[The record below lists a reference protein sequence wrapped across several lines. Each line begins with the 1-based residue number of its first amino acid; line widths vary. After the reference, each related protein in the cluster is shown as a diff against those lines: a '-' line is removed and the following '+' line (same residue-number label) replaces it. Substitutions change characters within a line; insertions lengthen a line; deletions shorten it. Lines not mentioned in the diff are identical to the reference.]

1 VFDIGW
7 TELLV
12 IACVTVLVVG
22 PKELPGL
29 LRTLGKTVGNLRKM
43 AGDFQK
49 QFDEAMR
56 EAELDEVRKKMNQPF
71 QPLEDARKAALD
83 FQQKVADT
91 VRIPE
96 SPSATHAI
104 AAATAEAPASAA
116 EVAASIPEPAMAP
129 QLATPPA
136 ELQAAS
142 APVAPK
148 SAKPSTAPAAIPAAS
163 AASAEAVKK
172 ASKKA
177 VSAPPAAS
185 GKAKAAAKSSAGT
198 KGGKAAAE
206 KVAAGAAT
214 GEKPKARTGGKS

>member
-1 VFDIGW
+1 MFDIGW

-49 QFDEAMR
+49 QFDDAMR

-83 FQQKVADT
+83 FQKTVT
-91 VRIPE
+91 ENVRIPE
-96 SPSATHAI
+96 SPTATP
-104 AAATAEAPASAA
+104 AAAPTAQ
-116 EVAASIPEPAMAP
+116 VAASIPEPAMAP

-136 ELQAAS
+136 ELQAQ
-142 APVAPK
+142 P
-148 SAKPSTAPAAIPAAS
+148 PSGQSDAAAGGA
-163 AASAEAVKK
+163 
-172 ASKKA
+172 A
-177 VSAPPAAS
+177 VSTKS
-185 GKAKAAAKSSAGT
+185 AKAAAVPAKAPAANAGKGSAKRAVAAKPAAATNPTARTKSATGT
-198 KGGKAAAE
+198 GKTAGKAAAAG
-206 KVAAGAAT
+206 KVTAPAGADAA
-214 GEKPKARTGGKS
+214 ARTGKKA

>member
-49 QFDEAMR
+49 QFDEAIR

-83 FQQKVADT
+83 FQKTVSDT

-96 SPSATHAI
+96 NPTATPAATPAAPPAGQI
-104 AAATAEAPASAA
+104 AASL
-116 EVAASIPEPAMAP
+116 PEPALAT

-136 ELQAAS
+136 ELQAQ
-142 APVAPK
+142 PQK
-148 SAKPSTAPAAIPAAS
+148 APAAVSTGAAAASVTPGKADAAPAGSSVKPTAKRSASAKTSATTKPAARTKS
-163 AASAEAVKK
+163 ATGT
-172 ASKKA
+172 
-177 VSAPPAAS
+177 
-185 GKAKAAAKSSAGT
+185 GKA
-198 KGGKAAAE
+198 AAAE
-206 KVAAGAAT
+206 KVPASAGAGTAS
-214 GEKPKARTGGKS
+214 RTGKKS